1 MEVNFTLLIQLLLF
15 IGLLV
20 WLSRV
25 LFKPLLALFEERD
38 RRIQGARLE
47 AEVLQKQAQQKLAE
61 VNARILEAQKEAQRH
76 LNVLQTEGA
85 RFYREM
91 VEAAKQ
97 QSNAELQ
104 KARQRLKI
112 DFEQARTELLGQE
125 MELTHQVMGRM
136 TESGHARA

>member
-125 MELTHQVMGRM
+125 MELTH
-136 TESGHARA
+136 